1 MFHFPINKQQN
12 YKETYFQKLP
22 ANTDEFLHNVAKIT
36 RNSVHI
42 HQKLSQTHYK
52 FMFLILL
59 DQTAFVWH
67 GVTLK
72 DEMLKSE
79 TPNGN
84 VCEVGN
90 KAAVRSSHLQTSL
103 YQAHRLCGDQSSQ
116 KNGQSIS
123 VPRFSGLDPGTV
135 YLPTTVGANAN
146 NTILTLPPVSK
157 QIHNESRLEPPRR
170 VLECNASTVHV
181 NSTVVCRMWVKVLP
195 HVI

>member
-1 MFHFPINKQQN
+1 
-12 YKETYFQKLP
+12 
-22 ANTDEFLHNVAKIT
+22 
-36 RNSVHI
+36 
-42 HQKLSQTHYK
+42 
-52 FMFLILL
+52 
-59 DQTAFVWH
+59 
-67 GVTLK
+67 
-72 DEMLKSE
+72 MLKSE

-123 VPRFSGLDPGTV
+123 APRFSGLDPGTV

-157 QIHNESRLEPPRR
+157 QIHNENRLEPPSR
-170 VLECNASTVHV
+170 VLECNASTVH
-181 NSTVVCRMWVKVLP
+181 SK
-195 HVI
+195 

>member
-22 ANTDEFLHNVAKIT
+22 ANTDEFLHNVVKIT

-90 KAAVRSSHLQTSL
+90 KAVVRSSHLQTSL

-123 VPRFSGLDPGTV
+123 VPRFFGLDPGTV

-157 QIHNESRLEPPRR
+157 QIHNESRLEPPSPGAR
-170 VLECNASTVHV
+170 VQRLNRAC
-181 NSTVVCRMWVKVLP
+181 K
-195 HVI
+195 

>member
-1 MFHFPINKQQN
+1 
-12 YKETYFQKLP
+12 
-22 ANTDEFLHNVAKIT
+22 
-36 RNSVHI
+36 
-42 HQKLSQTHYK
+42 
-52 FMFLILL
+52 
-59 DQTAFVWH
+59 
-67 GVTLK
+67 
-72 DEMLKSE
+72 MLKSE

-90 KAAVRSSHLQTSL
+90 KAAVRSSHLQASL

-181 NSTVVCRMWVKVLP
+181 NSTVVCRMRVKVLP